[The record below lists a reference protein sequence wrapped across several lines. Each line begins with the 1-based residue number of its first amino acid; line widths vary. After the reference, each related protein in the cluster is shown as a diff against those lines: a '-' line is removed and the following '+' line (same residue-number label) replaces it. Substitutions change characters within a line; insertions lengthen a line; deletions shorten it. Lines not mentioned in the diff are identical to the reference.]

1 MILRAACQDCM
12 WDEEGLLLSVLIG
25 LSWPNKGGVKF
36 IRLPEHHVAAGCVK
50 VKPIAVR
57 ILKKRLRTLLRNH

>member
-1 MILRAACQDCM
+1 MQLVKIVCGTKKDI
-12 WDEEGLLLSVLIG
+12 LLSVLIG

-57 ILKKRLRTLLRNH
+57 ILKKRLRILLRNH